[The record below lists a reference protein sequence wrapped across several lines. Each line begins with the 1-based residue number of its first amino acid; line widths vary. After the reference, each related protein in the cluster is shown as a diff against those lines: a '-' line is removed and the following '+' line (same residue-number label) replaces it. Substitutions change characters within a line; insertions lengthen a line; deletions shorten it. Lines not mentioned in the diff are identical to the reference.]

1 MDEFMAKMAQSVNDE
16 YKNLHALLATLPD
29 PSVDTGPVAIILTLF
44 LSYDDFIPSIYQ
56 IYFFGQVKDAKQRM
70 HPPNAWMKT
79 LHSTWSSSAPLRI
92 CA

>member
-1 MDEFMAKMAQSVNDE
+1 MAKMAQSVNDE

-56 IYFFGQVKDAKQRM
+56 LYFFGQVKDAEQRLR
-70 HPPNAWMKT
+70 HKLFPPNAWMKT
-79 LHSTWSSSAPLRI
+79 FHSTWSSSAPLRI